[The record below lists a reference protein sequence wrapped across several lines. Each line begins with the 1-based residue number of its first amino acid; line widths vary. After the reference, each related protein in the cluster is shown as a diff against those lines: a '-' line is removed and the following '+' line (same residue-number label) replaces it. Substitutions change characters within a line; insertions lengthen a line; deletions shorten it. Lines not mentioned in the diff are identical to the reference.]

1 MDLRAA
7 ELVCGKIERVEKD
20 LKRGPALV
28 FETIKAYEARATIRY
43 FFFSTCE
50 EFLSER
56 RRKRRMRARGGDGGQ
71 GTECFWYDGEECTDM
86 GGREI

>member
-43 FFFSTCE
+43 FFFRPAKNSSAKE
-50 EFLSER
+50 
-56 RRKRRMRARGGDGGQ
+56 GGK
-71 GTECFWYDGEECTDM
+71 GE
-86 GGREI
+86 